1 MCLFLGYNVIH
12 EWFSF
17 FYLTVPNPLILM
29 LSDRWRIIP
38 PWAEVG
44 PDEFEG
50 FWCCEMNKYD
60 KPRAKC
66 EARERDQAWYHAYFQ
81 KELARRQKKE
91 EAKLE
96 RQKQREKL
104 SLSQQS
110 QDILGSQSQELTLY
124 ESEMRESM
132 DDRPRVDPN
141 KGRNTSR

>member
-1 MCLFLGYNVIH
+1 
-12 EWFSF
+12 
-17 FYLTVPNPLILM
+17 
-29 LSDRWRIIP
+29 
-38 PWAEVG
+38 
-44 PDEFEG
+44 
-50 FWCCEMNKYD
+50 MNKYD

-66 EARERDQAWYHAYFQ
+66 EAKERDQAWYHAYFQ
-81 KELARRQKKE
+81 KELARRHKKE
-91 EAKLE
+91 QAKLE

-110 QDILGSQSQELTLY
+110 QDMLGSQSQELTLY